1 MQKIKRM
8 KRPLLLLSALLLASS
23 LCEARKLP
31 AEALGTLKYEIC
43 YKWGAINPGFMT
55 IRIQE

>member
-1 MQKIKRM
+1 M
-8 KRPLLLLSALLLASS
+8 KRLLLLLSALLLASS
-23 LCEARKLP
+23 VCEARKLP
-31 AEALGTLKYEIC
+31 AEALGTLKYELC

>member
-1 MQKIKRM
+1 M
-8 KRPLLLLSALLLASS
+8 KRPLLLLSALLRASS

-31 AEALGTLKYEIC
+31 AEALGTLKYELC

-55 IRIQE
+55 IQIQE